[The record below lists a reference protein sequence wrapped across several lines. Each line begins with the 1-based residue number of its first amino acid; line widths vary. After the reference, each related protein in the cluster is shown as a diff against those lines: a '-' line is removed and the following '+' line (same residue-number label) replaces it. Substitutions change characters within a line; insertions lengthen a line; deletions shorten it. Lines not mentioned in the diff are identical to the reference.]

1 MEDSDRELRLFVVE
15 TDTHALSRATEI
27 VEVLRGRRKVSGGGP
42 AWSVVYPDV
51 EVAEALRLCDADL
64 GEIDPRWGDVLDF
77 AATPSAPLPEA
88 EFG

>member
-1 MEDSDRELRLFVVE
+1 
-15 TDTHALSRATEI
+15 
-27 VEVLRGRRKVSGGGP
+27 
-42 AWSVVYPDV
+42 V